1 MTVTPFPVKVF
12 SSTFSL
18 NKPYRINIPALPTL
32 IYKSNVWVISLRPE
46 VELSAASSLVV
57 YSSRWSLS
65 VTRSPT
71 SIPNRISNFATSRT
85 WGYRVLRIYILSR
98 QSLSPVTTKAT
109 DSDQCSLTFYH
120 DSRSYGSKT
129 VTNQLRDSL
138 HDLNGPL
145 DELKDKWD
153 CDRLSP
159 TLHWRLASCRGVLS
173 LVPQDEIGTGKNDKM
188 LKSGKSRCR
197 PPRQFQSRGS
207 SSFTTDKGSKA
218 RLYS

>member
-1 MTVTPFPVKVF
+1 MTVTPFPVKSFQARWRCCSFSLTETKREHPNHIYSYIYRVF

-98 QSLSPVTTKAT
+98 QSLSPVTTK
-109 DSDQCSLTFYH
+109 
-120 DSRSYGSKT
+120 
-129 VTNQLRDSL
+129 
-138 HDLNGPL
+138 GP
-145 DELKDKWD
+145 
-153 CDRLSP
+153 
-159 TLHWRLASCRGVLS
+159 
-173 LVPQDEIGTGKNDKM
+173 Q
-188 LKSGKSRCR
+188 
-197 PPRQFQSRGS
+197 
-207 SSFTTDKGSKA
+207 
-218 RLYS
+218 